1 MIMPWYHIR
10 HTKGVIS
17 IKLAALRK
25 AMGLSQD
32 KLSALSGVHRVTIA
46 RLELGTQSPTL
57 ETLKKLADALNVP
70 IDELVDR
77 KGA

>member
-1 MIMPWYHIR
+1 
-10 HTKGVIS
+10 
-17 IKLAALRK
+17 
-25 AMGLSQD
+25 MGLSQD